1 MRRAKSLDPS
11 ILGIPGH
18 ERDPL
23 DELVRL
29 EVEQVVRDQLSK
41 LPTHEREAL
50 LARTRYT
57 DQSCRSIA
65 ANYGVS
71 AQTIC
76 NWAEAAERKLRPVLE
91 GLCQT

>member
-1 MRRAKSLDPS
+1 MLRAEPLDRS
-11 ILGIPGH
+11 ILGIPSREGG
-18 ERDPL
+18 PL

-29 EVEQVVRDQLSK
+29 EIEQVVRDQLAK

-50 LARTRYT
+50 QARTRYT

-76 NWAEAAERKLRPVLE
+76 NWADAAERKLRPILE
-91 GLCQT
+91 GLSRP